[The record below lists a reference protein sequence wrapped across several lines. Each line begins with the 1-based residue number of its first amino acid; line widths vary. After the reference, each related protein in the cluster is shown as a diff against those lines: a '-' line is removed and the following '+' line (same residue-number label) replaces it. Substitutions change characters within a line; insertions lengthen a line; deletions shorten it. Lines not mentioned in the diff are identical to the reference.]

1 MGVFKNA
8 QKSLGVAKIAL
19 IFALFSSISWGQS
32 YATKVKQLYLPNA
45 QKAVGRLLPSVEVK
59 MLGEKDGKKDGKV
72 EVEISGWI
80 EDGVPNAVYF
90 VPNRRI
96 LVAGIDKKAQYD
108 FTQIDSIEEGGKKWI
123 LIKAKF
129 LTEKDGFGDDLEA
142 MYKSAE
148 EMYQTNCSICHKLH
162 DKKEFN
168 ANQWPSMINSMLSRT
183 AISKEESYLLIQY
196 LQKNAKDMPYK
207 K

>member
-1 MGVFKNA
+1 MA
-8 QKSLGVAKIAL
+8 SVAKAL
-19 IFALFSSISWGQS
+19 LIMAFVFTNALLAETYS
-32 YATKVKQLYLPNA
+32 AKVKQLYLPE
-45 QKAVGRLLPSVEVK
+45 QPKAVGRLLPTAEVK
-59 MLGEKDGKKDGKV
+59 MLGDSGDKV
-72 EVEISGWI
+72 EIEISGWI
-80 EDGVPNAVYF
+80 EDGVPSAVYF
-90 VPNRRI
+90 APNRRI
-96 LVAGIDKKAQYD
+96 LVAGINKSTQYKFD
-108 FTQIDSIEEGGKKWI
+108 DGKSVEDGGKKWI
-123 LIKAKF
+123 QIKAKF
-129 LTEKDGFGDDLEA
+129 LTEKDGFSDDVDS

-148 EMYQTNCSICHKLH
+148 EMFNTNCSICHKLH

>member
-1 MGVFKNA
+1 MIARYLFAFIAFMLSANLLLA
-8 QKSLGVAKIAL
+8 QNSTY
-19 IFALFSSISWGQS
+19 S
-32 YATKVKQLYLPNA
+32 TKVKQLYLPEQA
-45 QKAVGRLLPSVEVK
+45 KAVGRLLPTAEVK
-59 MLGEKDGKKDGKV
+59 TLGEIDGKV

-80 EDGVPNAVYF
+80 EDGVPSAVYF

-96 LVAGIDKKAQYD
+96 LVAGINKSTKFD
-108 FTQIDSIEEGGKKWI
+108 FTVLDSIQDGGKKW
-123 LIKAKF
+123 LQIKAKF
-129 LTEKDGFGDDLEA
+129 LSEKDGFSEDLEA

-148 EMYQTNCSICHKLH
+148 EMYQTNCAICHKLH
-162 DKKEFN
+162 EKTEFS

-183 AISKEESYLLIQY
+183 AISKDESYLLIQY

>member
-1 MGVFKNA
+1 MGIKN
-8 QKSLGVAKIAL
+8 GMRFIA
-19 IFALFSSISWGQS
+19 IFALFFICTLWGES
-32 YATKVKQLYLPNA
+32 YSAKVKSLYLPNNP
-45 QKAVGRLLPSVEVK
+45 KAVGRLLPSAEVK
-59 MLGEKDGKKDGKV
+59 MLGEKDGKV

-80 EDGVPNAVYF
+80 EDGVPSAIYF

-96 LVAGIDKKAQYD
+96 LVAGIDKKATYD
-108 FTQIDSIEEGGKKWI
+108 FDSGKSVEDGGKKWI

-129 LTEKDGFGDDLEA
+129 LTDKDGFSDDLDS
-142 MYKSAE
+142 MYKSTE
-148 EMYQTNCSICHKLH
+148 EMFNTNCAICHKLH
-162 DKKEFN
+162 NPKEFN

>member
-1 MGVFKNA
+1 MA
-8 QKSLGVAKIAL
+8 SVAKAL
-19 IFALFSSISWGQS
+19 LIMAFVFTNALLADTYS
-32 YATKVKQLYLPNA
+32 AKVKQLYLPE
-45 QKAVGRLLPSVEVK
+45 QPKAVGRLLPTAEVK
-59 MLGEKDGKKDGKV
+59 MLGDSGDKV
-72 EVEISGWI
+72 EIEISGWI
-80 EDGVPNAVYF
+80 EDGVPSAVYF
-90 VPNRRI
+90 APNRRI
-96 LVAGIDKKAQYD
+96 LVAGINKSTQYKFD
-108 FTQIDSIEEGGKKWI
+108 DGKSVEDGGKKWI
-123 LIKAKF
+123 QIKAKF
-129 LTEKDGFGDDLEA
+129 LTEKDGFSDDVDS

-148 EMYQTNCSICHKLH
+148 EMFNTNCSICHKLH

>member
-1 MGVFKNA
+1 MA
-8 QKSLGVAKIAL
+8 SVAKAL
-19 IFALFSSISWGQS
+19 LIVAFVFTNALLAETYS
-32 YATKVKQLYLPNA
+32 AKVKQLYLPE
-45 QKAVGRLLPSVEVK
+45 QPKAVGRLLPTAEVK
-59 MLGEKDGKKDGKV
+59 MLGDSGDKV
-72 EVEISGWI
+72 EIEISGWI
-80 EDGVPNAVYF
+80 EDGVPSAVYF
-90 VPNRRI
+90 APNRRI
-96 LVAGIDKKAQYD
+96 LVAGINKSTQYKFD
-108 FTQIDSIEEGGKKWI
+108 DGKSVEDGGKKWI
-123 LIKAKF
+123 QIKAKF
-129 LTEKDGFGDDLEA
+129 LTEKDGFSDDVDS

-148 EMYQTNCSICHKLH
+148 EMFNTNCSICHKLH

>member
-1 MGVFKNA
+1 MIARYLFAFIAFMLSANLLLA
-8 QKSLGVAKIAL
+8 QNPTYS
-19 IFALFSSISWGQS
+19 
-32 YATKVKQLYLPNA
+32 TKVKQLYLPEQA
-45 QKAVGRLLPSVEVK
+45 KAVGRLLPTAEVK
-59 MLGEKDGKKDGKV
+59 TLGEIDGKI

-80 EDGVPNAVYF
+80 EDGVPSAVYF

-96 LVAGIDKKAQYD
+96 LVAGINKSTKFD
-108 FTQIDSIEEGGKKWI
+108 FTVLDSIEDGGKKW
-123 LIKAKF
+123 LQIKAKF
-129 LTEKDGFGDDLEA
+129 LSEKDGFSEDLEA

-148 EMYQTNCSICHKLH
+148 EMYQTNCAICHKLH
-162 DKKEFN
+162 EKTEFS

-183 AISKEESYLLIQY
+183 AISKDESYLLIQY

>member
-1 MGVFKNA
+1 MIARYLFAFIAFMLSVNLLLA
-8 QKSLGVAKIAL
+8 QNPTYS
-19 IFALFSSISWGQS
+19 
-32 YATKVKQLYLPNA
+32 TKVKQLYLPEQA
-45 QKAVGRLLPSVEVK
+45 KAVGRLLPTAEVK
-59 MLGEKDGKKDGKV
+59 TLGEIDGKI

-80 EDGVPNAVYF
+80 EDGVPSAVYF

-96 LVAGIDKKAQYD
+96 LVAGINKSTKFD
-108 FTQIDSIEEGGKKWI
+108 FTVLDSIQDGGKKW
-123 LIKAKF
+123 LQIKAKF
-129 LTEKDGFGDDLEA
+129 LSEKDGFSEDLEA

-148 EMYQTNCSICHKLH
+148 EMYQTNCAICHKLH
-162 DKKEFN
+162 EKTEFS

-183 AISKEESYLLIQY
+183 AISKDESYLLIQY